1 MASCTGLEHIISRC
15 HRSRGF
21 TLMEVLV
28 SITLMSVLSVAVHYG
43 YRIGLDSWSRAEK
56 SMEKERKVQSVLDLM
71 SRQLGSMVPYYSR
84 QPLDGAP
91 VDVLLFNGTSQG
103 VRFVSTFSAGA
114 RNAGGLRLVEY
125 FVDNTSDGGV
135 SLLMNDRLLP
145 EATILGQTVIRG
157 VSRGEGNSVVAEFEG
172 FSPRPDSEILVQD
185 LSSVQFR
192 FPRRPKREEGEA
204 AESVASDEVGL
215 MLPGDLG
222 FLMRAA
228 KQRSG
233 VSAATNK
240 KESLPLGVELRLKWQ
255 RSGILNAEELCVS
268 VPVQASF

>member
-1 MASCTGLEHIISRC
+1 MASGTCLNHVAARR
-15 HRSRGF
+15 HRSSGF

-28 SITLMSVLSVAVHYG
+28 SITLMSVLAVAVHYG

-56 SMEKERKVQSVLDLM
+56 SLEKERKVQSVFDLM

-125 FVDNTSDGGV
+125 FVGNTIGEGM

-145 EATILGQTVIRG
+145 EATVLGQTVFRG
-157 VSRGEGNSVVAEFEG
+157 VSRGKGNSVVAEFEG
-172 FSPRPDSEILVQD
+172 FSPRADSETLVQG
-185 LSSVQFR
+185 LSSVQFH
-192 FPRRPKREEGEA
+192 FPKRTEREEGEA
-204 AESVASDEVGL
+204 RESAISEVGL
-215 MLPGDLG
+215 MLPGDIG

-228 KQRSG
+228 QQRSG

-240 KESLPLGVELRLKWQ
+240 KERLPLGVELRLKWQ
-255 RSGILNAEELCVS
+255 DRGLLNAEELSLS